1 MFILFFC
8 YGTILTQSTEMDC
21 DQSQLKDI
29 VRSALGEM
37 LESKLASLLDK
48 KLEPLYLTVID
59 KFRKKEFKDTK
70 KERNAVFIK
79 ESNFL
84 KQERS
89 RMANVLIQ
97 MKATRR

>member
-8 YGTILTQSTEMDC
+8 YGTILTQSTKMDC

-37 LESKLASLLDK
+37 LESKLASLLVK

-59 KFRKKEFKDTK
+59 KFRKEGIQGHE
-70 KERNAVFIK
+70 EREKCGFHK
-79 ESNFL
+79 R
-84 KQERS
+84 K
-89 RMANVLIQ
+89 
-97 MKATRR
+97 